1 MNGRRALHVFVGL
14 GFLLGSVGAIL
25 TPPCHPYSIH
35 LRAVD
40 SAGVDEPATDFA
52 NLSEEKQETFLTALE
67 TGEAAIDSGTYI
79 DDYVRHDGRVYEV
92 RTVVANC
99 SMRNLLH
106 LLAYAL
112 AGASAGGLLG
122 YLFVNRDAVT
132 PR

>member
-40 SAGVDEPATDFA
+40 SAGVDE
-52 NLSEEKQETFLTALE
+52 
-67 TGEAAIDSGTYI
+67 
-79 DDYVRHDGRVYEV
+79 H
-92 RTVVANC
+92 
-99 SMRNLLH
+99 
-106 LLAYAL
+106 
-112 AGASAGGLLG
+112 
-122 YLFVNRDAVT
+122 LFVNRDAVT